1 MSVSRSSYL
10 YLRWPRDFTIARD
23 ALPIFLYMKHAPVRV
38 PLMNRL
44 GMIKC
49 IWFLGYV
56 SCNKATKKVSNA
68 VSLGS

>member
-10 YLRWPRDFTIARD
+10 YLAGLVRWPRDFTIARD

-44 GMIKC
+44 GTIKC
-49 IWFLGYV
+49 FLFLG
-56 SCNKATKKVSNA
+56 
-68 VSLGS
+68 